1 MFYFPCPQYARDK
14 GNVTKSPMIYALSFL
29 TYEYVFFLFVFFFY
43 LSGKKKKVS
52 LSNIPRTQISRSDEQ
67 VNHKCLEVAG
77 CIPRAEQQCSESG
90 HLTKLLC

>member
-1 MFYFPCPQYARDK
+1 MFYFPCPQHTRDK

-29 TYEYVFFLFVFFFY
+29 TYEYVFFLYTFQ
-43 LSGKKKKVS
+43 GKKVS
-52 LSNIPRTQISRSDEQ
+52 LSNIPRTRISRSDEQ

-77 CIPRAEQQCSESG
+77 CIPRAEQQCPESG